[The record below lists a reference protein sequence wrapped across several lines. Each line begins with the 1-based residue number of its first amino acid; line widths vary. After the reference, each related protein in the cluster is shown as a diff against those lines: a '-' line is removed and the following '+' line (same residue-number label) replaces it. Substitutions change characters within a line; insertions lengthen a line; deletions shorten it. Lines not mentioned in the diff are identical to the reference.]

1 MTTGATPRVGLAALL
16 PYLRAH
22 RGTLVVVAVLSLAG
36 AGAAL
41 AQPLLT
47 RALLDAV
54 SASRP
59 VGSLVGVL
67 LAVLVG
73 GAVLYGFRDYLL
85 QRTAEGLVLTTRR
98 RLASHLLRLPI
109 GEYDQRRT
117 GDLLSRVGADTT
129 LLRAVVTS
137 GLFELVTGV
146 VTVVGA
152 AIAMILLDPFL
163 FGVTLAGVAVGLG
176 FALTVA
182 RRVRDLSR
190 AAQERIG
197 EMTSAVERAISAART
212 IRASRAEQRETGT
225 VVTSAE
231 QAYAA
236 GLRVARVQA
245 VVGPIGSITIQGAF
259 LLVLGVG
266 GARVAAGAL
275 SVGDLVAFI
284 MFLFFLVL
292 PLGQA
297 LSAFTQLQ
305 TGLGA
310 LQRIEEILT
319 VPVEG
324 AADAPRRAEPVGA
337 HPATVGQPAPIAV
350 AEDPAPAS
358 VAERPTPASV
368 AEGPAAVGERLPVA
382 VAPRPPVAGGGHPAT
397 IEFDRVGFGYPGGP
411 PVLHEV
417 SFTVPAGTRT
427 ALVGPSGAGKSTLL
441 ALVERFYEV
450 SAGSLRLDGVDVR
463 DLPRD
468 ALRARLGYVE
478 QEAPVLAGT
487 LRQNLLLTAADA
499 TEERLLAV
507 LDEVNLRHLVT
518 RTAEGLDVQVGE
530 GGVLLSGG
538 ERQRLAIAR
547 ALLAGP
553 PVLLLDEPTS
563 NLDARSEAALRRAID
578 AVAVRRTLL
587 IVAHRLSTVVDADQ
601 IVVLEGGRVVAVG
614 PHDELTDT
622 SPLYRELATHQLLVN

>member
-1 MTTGATPRVGLAALL
+1 MTTAAVRRPAGLAALL

-22 RGTLVVVAVLSLAG
+22 RGTLAVVGALSLAG

-47 RALLDAV
+47 RQVLDQMA
-54 SASRP
+54 AARP
-59 VGSLVGVL
+59 VAGLV
-67 LAVLVG
+67 AALVALVVAGAALG
-73 GAVLYGFRDYLL
+73 GLRDFLL
-85 QRTAEGLVLTTRR
+85 QRTAEGVVLGTRR
-98 RLASHLLRLPI
+98 RLAGHLLRLPI
-109 GEYDQRRT
+109 VEYDRRRT
-117 GDLLSRVGADTT
+117 GDLLSRVGSDTT

-137 GLFELVTGV
+137 GLFETVTGAV
-146 VTVVGA
+146 MVVGA
-152 AIAMILLDPFL
+152 AGAMALLDPVL
-163 FGVTLAGVAVGLG
+163 FGVTLLGVAAGVG

-182 RRVRDLSR
+182 RRVRGLSR
-190 AAQERIG
+190 AAQERVG

-212 IRASRAEQRETGT
+212 IRAARAEHREAEAVGE
-225 VVTSAE
+225 SAA

-245 VVGPIGSITIQGAF
+245 VVGPVSTVTIQGAF

-266 GARVAAGAL
+266 GARVAAGAIT
-275 SVGDLVAFI
+275 VGDLVAFV

-297 LSAFTQLQ
+297 VHAYTQLQ

-310 LQRIEEILT
+310 LQRIEEVLA
-319 VPVEG
+319 VPAEDAGEG
-324 AADAPRRAEPVGA
+324 A
-337 HPATVGQPAPIAV
+337 
-350 AEDPAPAS
+350 DPAAAPSAG
-358 VAERPTPASV
+358 R
-368 AEGPAAVGERLPVA
+368 PAA
-382 VAPRPPVAGGGHPAT
+382 
-397 IEFDRVGFGYPGGP
+397 IEFDRVGFGYPDAA

-417 SFTVPAGTRT
+417 SFTVPAGSRT

-450 SAGSLRLDGVDVR
+450 DSGSLRLDGVDVR
-463 DLPRD
+463 RLPRD

-487 LRQNLLLTAADA
+487 LRQNLLIGAPDA
-499 TEERLLAV
+499 TDAALLAV
-507 LDEVNLRHLVT
+507 LDEVNLGHLAE
-518 RTAEGLDVQVGE
+518 RTDAGLDVQVGE

-563 NLDARSEAALRRAID
+563 NLDARNEAALRRAID

-587 IVAHRLSTVVDADQ
+587 IVAHRLATVVDADQ
-601 IVVLEGGRVVAVG
+601 IVVLDGGRVVAVG
-614 PHDELTDT
+614 THDELTVT
-622 SPLYRELATHQLLVN
+622 SPLYRELAAHQLLVS

>member
-1 MTTGATPRVGLAALL
+1 MTTGSAPSVGLSALL

-22 RGTLVVVAVLSLAG
+22 RGTLVVVGALSLVG
-36 AGAAL
+36 AGTAL
-41 AQPLLT
+41 TQPLLT
-47 RALLDAV
+47 RSVLDAV

-59 VGSLVGVL
+59 VGGLVGVL
-67 LAVLVG
+67 VAVLVF
-73 GAVLYGFRDYLL
+73 GAVLAGLRDYLL
-85 QRTAEGLVLTTRR
+85 QRTAEGLVLGTRR
-98 RLASHLLRLPI
+98 RLAGHLLRLPI
-109 GEYDQRRT
+109 AEYDQRRT

-146 VTVVGA
+146 VMVVGA
-152 AIAMILLDPFL
+152 GIAMIVLDPLL
-163 FGVTLAGVAVGLG
+163 FGVTLVGVAAGLG

-197 EMTSAVERAISAART
+197 EMTSAVERAVTAART
-212 IRASRAEQRETGT
+212 IRASRAEQRETDA
-225 VVTSAE
+225 VAASAE

-245 VVGPIGSITIQGAF
+245 VVGPAGTITIQGAF

-266 GARVAAGAL
+266 GARVAAGEL

-284 MFLFFLVL
+284 MFLFFLVM

-310 LQRIEEILT
+310 LQRIEEMFT

-324 AADAPRRAEPVGA
+324 AADSRAADVVTTDARAADAATADTRAAG
-337 HPATVGQPAPIAV
+337 PATARPAASGPV
-350 AEDPAPAS
+350 PRPAS
-358 VAERPTPASV
+358 ARSSTPAGS
-368 AEGPAAVGERLPVA
+368 GPDRDVTRPVS
-382 VAPRPPVAGGGHPAT
+382 
-397 IEFDRVGFGYPGGP
+397 IEFDRVGFGYRGGGP
-411 PVLHEV
+411 VLREV

-450 SAGSLRLDGVDVR
+450 DEGSLKLDGVDVR

-487 LRQNLLLTAADA
+487 LRENLLITTPDA

-507 LDEVNLRHLVT
+507 LDEVNLGALAT
-518 RTAEGLDVQVGE
+518 RTPQGLDVPVGE

-563 NLDARSEAALRRAID
+563 NLDARNEAALRRAID
-578 AVAVRRTLL
+578 AVARRRTLL

-601 IVVLEGGRVVAVG
+601 IVVVDGGRVVAVG
-614 PHDELTDT
+614 THDELTDA
-622 SPLYRELATHQLLVN
+622 SPLYRELATHQLLVS

>member
-1 MTTGATPRVGLAALL
+1 MTTGAAPRVGLAALL
-16 PYLRAH
+16 PYLRTH
-22 RGTLVVVAVLSLAG
+22 RGTLVVVGVLSLLG
-36 AGAAL
+36 AGSAL

-59 VGSLVGVL
+59 VGPLVGVL
-67 LAVLVG
+67 VAALVV

-98 RLASHLLRLPI
+98 RLAGHLLRLPI
-109 GEYDQRRT
+109 AEYDQRRT
-117 GDLLSRVGADTT
+117 GDLLSRVGSDTT

-146 VTVVGA
+146 VTVAGA
-152 AIAMILLDPFL
+152 AVAMVLLDPLL
-163 FGVTLAGVAVGLG
+163 FGVTLAGVALGLG
-176 FALTVA
+176 FVLTVA

-212 IRASRAEQRETGT
+212 IRASRAEDRETTT
-225 VVTSAE
+225 VVASAE

-245 VVGPIGSITIQGAF
+245 VVGPAGSITVQGAF

-310 LQRIEEILT
+310 LQRIEEILA
-319 VPVEG
+319 VPAEG
-324 AADAPRRAEPVGA
+324 ATDAPRRGA
-337 HPATVGQPAPIAV
+337 SGA
-350 AEDPAPAS
+350 
-358 VAERPTPASV
+358 
-368 AEGPAAVGERLPVA
+368 GPA
-382 VAPRPPVAGGGHPAT
+382 VAGGHAPDLDGDRRPTAGGAGRPVT
-397 IEFDRVGFGYPGGP
+397 ADGSRPVAADGSRPVAADGPRPVAAAIEFDRVGFGYPGDGA

-417 SFTVPAGTRT
+417 SFAVPAGTRT

-450 SAGSLRLDGVDVR
+450 SAGTLRLDGVDVR

-468 ALRARLGYVE
+468 ALRSRLGYVE

-487 LRQNLLLTAADA
+487 LRANLLLTAADA
-499 TEERLLAV
+499 TDERLLAV
-507 LDEVNLRHLVT
+507 LDEVNLGHLVT
-518 RTAEGLDVQVGE
+518 RTAQGLDVQVGE

-563 NLDARSEAALRRAID
+563 NLDARNEAALRRAID

-614 PHDELTDT
+614 THDELTGS
-622 SPLYRELATHQLLVN
+622 SPLYRELAAHQLLVS